1 MENFILFK
9 QQIADLVPKPPAR
22 QLSADPQAYSLYGF
36 TFSNNDLLSLDEHGS
51 PSN

>member
-9 QQIADLVPKPPAR
+9 QQIADLVPKPPVR

-36 TFSNNDLLSLDEHGS
+36 TFTINDLLSLDEHRS
-51 PSN
+51 PSY